1 MIVHI
6 HATVMLIEN
15 ICDTVPNYHF
25 NTLLY
30 VVQEKWLHGGIIE
43 N

>member
-6 HATVMLIEN
+6 CATVMLIEN
-15 ICDTVPNYHF
+15 ICETVPNYHF
-25 NTLLY
+25 HTMLY
-30 VVQEKWLHGGIIE
+30 VVQEKWLHVGIIE